1 MRPLYELNKMRRRD
15 AIGWLNL
22 AANAR
27 RNAVSLMKISP
38 ELAASFISEAR
49 KNVAWARADFG
60 YARAAGWK
68 LP

>member
-1 MRPLYELNKMRRRD
+1 MNALNKLRRRD
-15 AIGWLNL
+15 AIGWLNQ

-27 RNAVSLMKISP
+27 RNALALAKISP
-38 ELAASFISEAR
+38 TLASSFVYEAR
-49 KNVAWARADFG
+49 KYVEWARADFG